1 MNEFYQNV
9 LHALQKEDKET
20 AFKLFVDAL
29 RKHEI
34 SVVDLYEMVL
44 TPALANVI
52 EEYAADEDLIWREH
66 VRSAI
71 IRTIIEQSYPYVLE
85 QQKKAEAK
93 ENKVIVMC
101 PEFEEHE
108 LGARMVA
115 DFFRL
120 EGYDTTFIGAR
131 TPIGTVLKAIDVVK
145 PTYLVISVT
154 GFYNL
159 LSVKRT
165 IQAIK
170 DAGNEDLVFV
180 IGGRAI
186 SANPAAAMELGADKL
201 LESFDAIKNLDAE
214 EK

>member
-20 AFKLFVDAL
+20 AFTLCVDAL
-29 RKHEI
+29 RNHEI

-85 QQKKAEAK
+85 QQKNAEAK

>member
-20 AFKLFVDAL
+20 AFTLCVDAL
-29 RKHEI
+29 RNHEI

-85 QQKKAEAK
+85 QQKNAEAK

-131 TPIGTVLKAIDVVK
+131 PPIGTVLNAIDVVK